1 MTPALYHQ
9 IIRAAADD
17 GGLSLLD
24 DINRTCRQGM
34 ALCIGSDH
42 VRIVL
47 RLRLRDGVPY
57 VVVWLAA
64 STLPDG
70 LRRYTPLVKMMIR
83 QVGGHWAE
91 FATRRRGF
99 IRLARR
105 LGFERLEDEGAFLR
119 FKIPL

>member
-9 IIRAAADD
+9 LIRAAADD
-17 GGLSLLD
+17 GGQSLLD
-24 DINRTCRQGM
+24 DINRTCRRGE
-34 ALCIGSDH
+34 ALCLGSEQ
-42 VRIVL
+42 VRLVL

-70 LRRYTPLVKMMIR
+70 LRRYTPLVKMMTR
-83 QVGGHWAE
+83 QVGGLWAE

-99 IRLARR
+99 VRLAGR
-105 LGFERLEDEGAFLR
+105 LGFERLADEGAFLR